1 MVSLQVTKKN
11 SIHFILTIFLCFFF
25 RFLPPFGQM
34 TEYGMGILGA
44 FLGAIYGWSF
54 LGMIW
59 PSFMALSG
67 VGLVIGM
74 DKMLAAAFGNYTV
87 MGMLFMF
94 LMTAVM
100 DEVGAMDMLVNKIL
114 GAKFMYGKPWILLG
128 VIYFAAFIGGMF
140 NAMVMTIVF
149 IQLFISI
156 FQKVGIAPYSK
167 LATTMLIGVPIA
179 MMMAQI
185 AFPFIGQGLSLTS
198 TYTMM
203 FQQQMNYASYMLF
216 IIPMGLF
223 ILFFYVN
230 VIMRFVFRV
239 DVSPLKNVDASMLG
253 DGAKANRDQIV
264 SLVFFAVFM
273 CIMLIASLSFFG
285 PLQQFLAQFGMFGVV
300 AIIVGIMM
308 MIKREDGTP
317 LLNFYKA
324 AAKIGWDP
332 VLLLAFIMVMA
343 YYMNDPSTG
352 ITTTMMSW
360 LTPFTKLSPMIF
372 IVVALLFAA
381 IITNIANNLI
391 TVVMIMPVLGQF
403 ALQAGMDTTYIMA
416 ILFMC
421 AHFALATPAA
431 NPSTGIVFSYTNWVK
446 AGSLSKYGII
456 TVIILFIVE
465 IVIGIPF
472 ANLVF

>member
-223 ILFFYVN
+223 ILFFYVC
-230 VIMRFVFRV
+230 R
-239 DVSPLKNVDASMLG
+239 
-253 DGAKANRDQIV
+253 
-264 SLVFFAVFM
+264 
-273 CIMLIASLSFFG
+273 
-285 PLQQFLAQFGMFGVV
+285 
-300 AIIVGIMM
+300 
-308 MIKREDGTP
+308 
-317 LLNFYKA
+317 LLRA
-324 AAKIGWDP
+324 
-332 VLLLAFIMVMA
+332 
-343 YYMNDPSTG
+343 
-352 ITTTMMSW
+352 
-360 LTPFTKLSPMIF
+360 
-372 IVVALLFAA
+372 
-381 IITNIANNLI
+381 
-391 TVVMIMPVLGQF
+391 
-403 ALQAGMDTTYIMA
+403 
-416 ILFMC
+416 
-421 AHFALATPAA
+421 
-431 NPSTGIVFSYTNWVK
+431 
-446 AGSLSKYGII
+446 
-456 TVIILFIVE
+456 
-465 IVIGIPF
+465 
-472 ANLVF
+472 

>member
-74 DKMLAAAFGNYTV
+74 DKMLVAAFGNYTV

-114 GAKFMYGKPWILLG
+114 GAKFMYGKPWILLC
-128 VIYFAAFIGGMF
+128 VIYFAAFIGGM
-140 NAMVMTIVF
+140 
-149 IQLFISI
+149 
-156 FQKVGIAPYSK
+156 
-167 LATTMLIGVPIA
+167 
-179 MMMAQI
+179 
-185 AFPFIGQGLSLTS
+185 
-198 TYTMM
+198 
-203 FQQQMNYASYMLF
+203 
-216 IIPMGLF
+216 
-223 ILFFYVN
+223 
-230 VIMRFVFRV
+230 
-239 DVSPLKNVDASMLG
+239 
-253 DGAKANRDQIV
+253 
-264 SLVFFAVFM
+264 
-273 CIMLIASLSFFG
+273 
-285 PLQQFLAQFGMFGVV
+285 
-300 AIIVGIMM
+300 
-308 MIKREDGTP
+308 
-317 LLNFYKA
+317 
-324 AAKIGWDP
+324 
-332 VLLLAFIMVMA
+332 
-343 YYMNDPSTG
+343 
-352 ITTTMMSW
+352 
-360 LTPFTKLSPMIF
+360 
-372 IVVALLFAA
+372 
-381 IITNIANNLI
+381 
-391 TVVMIMPVLGQF
+391 
-403 ALQAGMDTTYIMA
+403 YIMA

-431 NPSTGIVFSYTNWVK
+431 NPSTGMVFSYTNWVK

-465 IVIGIPF
+465 IVIGISF

>member
-74 DKMLAAAFGNYTV
+74 DKMLVAAFGNYTV

-156 FQKVGIAPYSK
+156 F
-167 LATTMLIGVPIA
+167 
-179 MMMAQI
+179 
-185 AFPFIGQGLSLTS
+185 
-198 TYTMM
+198 
-203 FQQQMNYASYMLF
+203 
-216 IIPMGLF
+216 
-223 ILFFYVN
+223 
-230 VIMRFVFRV
+230 
-239 DVSPLKNVDASMLG
+239 
-253 DGAKANRDQIV
+253 
-264 SLVFFAVFM
+264 
-273 CIMLIASLSFFG
+273 
-285 PLQQFLAQFGMFGVV
+285 
-300 AIIVGIMM
+300 
-308 MIKREDGTP
+308 
-317 LLNFYKA
+317 
-324 AAKIGWDP
+324 
-332 VLLLAFIMVMA
+332 
-343 YYMNDPSTG
+343 
-352 ITTTMMSW
+352 
-360 LTPFTKLSPMIF
+360 
-372 IVVALLFAA
+372 
-381 IITNIANNLI
+381 
-391 TVVMIMPVLGQF
+391 
-403 ALQAGMDTTYIMA
+403 
-416 ILFMC
+416 
-421 AHFALATPAA
+421 
-431 NPSTGIVFSYTNWVK
+431 
-446 AGSLSKYGII
+446 
-456 TVIILFIVE
+456 
-465 IVIGIPF
+465 
-472 ANLVF
+472 